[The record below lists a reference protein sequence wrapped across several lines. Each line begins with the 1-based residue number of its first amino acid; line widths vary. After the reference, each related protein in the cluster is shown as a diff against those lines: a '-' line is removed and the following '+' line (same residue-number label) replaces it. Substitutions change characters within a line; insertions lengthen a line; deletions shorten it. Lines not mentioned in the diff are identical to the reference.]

1 MALINE
7 PNLTWIKLTPTTTI
21 QTHHQIVIEVPT
33 KGTDGRTLFANDLGT
48 GVSDGGDLTTDVID
62 GDFTNTFMKCRLFH
76 GDQGNSKAARIV
88 CGDFSQSIENN
99 ELLWFAF
106 KVTNPSVSPQISIPF
121 FIYSMDLDTMFK
133 SNFNTVE
140 NAVYLRTANLPSTKT
155 DEGDIY
161 SGNQQLQTAGTHIN
175 MISRNTYTINVGEY
189 YLLFFN
195 FPLRNNGKVTSGCT
209 YPGSTTYG
217 DAYYHENIWAIV
229 CAVTSNSIG
238 VPGGGSTTRNLR
250 ISGFYTPWYYL
261 SNS

>member
-1 MALINE
+1 M
-7 PNLTWIKLTPTTTI
+7 
-21 QTHHQIVIEVPT
+21 
-33 KGTDGRTLFANDLGT
+33 
-48 GVSDGGDLTTDVID
+48 SDGGDLTTDVID
-62 GDFTNTFMKCRLFH
+62 GDFTNSFMKCRLFH
-76 GDQGNSKAARIV
+76 GDQTNSKAARII

-106 KVTNPSVSPQISIPF
+106 KVTNPSASPQVSIPF

-161 SGNQQLQTAGTHIN
+161 SASEYLQTSGTYIN
-175 MISRNTYTINVGEY
+175 MITRNTYTINVGEY

-195 FPLRNNGKVTSGCT
+195 FPLRNNGKVSSGCT
-209 YPGSTTYG
+209 YPASQTYG

-229 CAVTSNSIG
+229 CAVTSNTIG
-238 VPGGGSTTRNLR
+238 VPGGGSVTRNLR
-250 ISGFYTPWYYL
+250 ISGFYTPWFYL
-261 SNS
+261 SSS